1 MKKIF
6 FLIFVIAVGC
16 APLPKGSVAPSG
28 QKATQILKD
37 GVKFV
42 YLGNAGSVFVAG
54 SFNNWSTNANPL
66 RQVKPGVWETKLSL
80 SPGTYQYK
88 FVVDG
93 NWVPDPNNP
102 NTADDGFGGVN
113 SVVVVTSGKAAK
125 AGSSLKQATAPK
137 KVEGGILFSYNAPD
151 AASVVIAG
159 SFNNWNTNASPLKK
173 NKNGIW
179 TIVLPLSSGTY
190 QYKFVVD
197 GNWVPD
203 PNNPNTA
210 DDGYGGV
217 NSVVNVKSNKEGLRW
232 QKLP

>member
-1 MKKIF
+1 MRKIF

-54 SFNNWSTNANPL
+54 SFN
-66 RQVKPGVWETKLSL
+66 
-80 SPGTYQYK
+80 
-88 FVVDG
+88 
-93 NWVPDPNNP
+93 VPDPNNP

-159 SFNNWNTNASPLKK
+159 SFNNWNTNASPLF
-173 NKNGIW
+173 IRD
-179 TIVLPLSSGTY
+179 I
-190 QYKFVVD
+190 
-197 GNWVPD
+197 
-203 PNNPNTA
+203 
-210 DDGYGGV
+210 
-217 NSVVNVKSNKEGLRW
+217 SVQICCRRQLGS
-232 QKLP
+232 